1 MNIDR
6 LATPAALLSGLLLAG
21 CASTY
26 SASAGVIDQEAFGE
40 ANRQTFSAMVVNP
53 NPVYTEPM
61 ETSAEH
67 AADAAERYR
76 SGNVLEPEAEDTTSI
91 ASGGG

>member
-1 MNIDR
+1 MNINR
-6 LATPAALLSGLLLAG
+6 LAAPPILLSGLLLTG

-26 SASAGVIDQEAFGE
+26 SASTGVIDQEAFGE

-76 SGNVLEPEAEDTTSI
+76 NGTVLEPEAQDTTSI